1 MKSAT
6 INDGNLEWSLAFI
19 YFLINYETI
28 NDIYVLKLQYSANN
42 DSVSKEKIGCYG
54 DTI

>member
-19 YFLINYETI
+19 YFLIGYKTT
-28 NDIYVLKLQYSANN
+28 NDIFVLKLQYSANN
-42 DSVSKEKIGCYG
+42 AFVSKEKIACYG
-54 DTI
+54 DII